1 MLKNTDVQAVASEI
15 FARAL
20 GPDRFDH
27 VEVETGTD
35 HDGDPSFFV
44 MLHFKPGV
52 DPRDVNDVSRA
63 HADLRLRL
71 LDLDEDRF
79 PYLRNFFAN
88 DEILVGDNEPDR
100 ST

>member
-27 VEVETGTD
+27 LEVETGTD
-35 HDGDPSFFV
+35 HDGDPSFFIA
-44 MLHFKPGV
+44 LHFKPGV
-52 DPRDVNDVSRA
+52 DPRDVADVLRA

-71 LDLDEDRF
+71 LGLDEDRF
-79 PYLRNFFAN
+79 PYLRKHYAN
-88 DEILVGDNEPDR
+88 DEILVGDNQPEP
-100 ST
+100 SI